1 MGRSILADLEESF
14 DFGSIVVNTMQE
26 IVLALDTKN
35 AKKMQLAKSNSTKY
49 SILKKYGATNVKINN
64 LLLFKLDWD
73 CQHVLKYFDLDSI
86 YKSVEIVIREGDMKS
101 AFGVNILNHAS
112 AFIIFR
118 GHDKKKDNALLLDNF
133 VNYRDKKDNMSSILG
148 RLTETFLNERKFNVM
163 INRVRNY
170 NKLEP
175 KVFKFIKLDNEE
187 HI

>member
-26 IVLALDTKN
+26 IVLALDTEN
-35 AKKMQLAKSNSTKY
+35 AKKMQIAKSNSTKY
-49 SILKKYGATNVKINN
+49 SILKKYSSTKFNN

-86 YKSVEIVIREGDMKS
+86 YKSAEIVIREGDVKS
-101 AFGVNILNHAS
+101 NFGGSTLNHAS

-118 GHDKKKDNALLLDNF
+118 GHNKKKDNALLLENF
-133 VNYRDKKDNMSSILG
+133 INYRDKNYNMSGILN
-148 RLTETFLNERKFNVM
+148 RLNVTFLNENKFNAM

-175 KVFKFIKLDNEE
+175 KAFKFIKLDNEE

>member
-26 IVLALDTKN
+26 IAFALDTKN

-49 SILKKYGATNVKINN
+49 SILKKYSTSKIDNP
-64 LLLFKLDWD
+64 LLFKLDWD

-86 YKSVEIVIREGDMKS
+86 YKSAEIVIREGDMKS
-101 AFGVNILNHAS
+101 NFGGSILNHAS
-112 AFIIFR
+112 TFIIFR

-133 VNYRDKKDNMSSILG
+133 VDYRDKKDNMSNILG
-148 RLTETFLNERKFNVM
+148 RLIGTFLNERKFNAM
-163 INRVRNY
+163 INRVRTY

>member
-26 IVLALDTKN
+26 IAFALDTKN

-49 SILKKYGATNVKINN
+49 SILKKYSATKFNN

-86 YKSVEIVIREGDMKS
+86 YKSAEIVIREGDMKS
-101 AFGVNILNHAS
+101 NFGGSILNHAS

-133 VNYRDKKDNMSSILG
+133 VNYRDKKDNMSGILG
-148 RLTETFLNERKFNVM
+148 RLTETFLTESKFNAM

-170 NKLEP
+170 NKLES
-175 KVFKFIKLDNEE
+175 KTFKFIKLDNEE

>member
-14 DFGSIVVNTMQE
+14 DYGGIVVNTMHE
-26 IVLALDTKN
+26 ILSALDTKSGN
-35 AKKMQLAKSNSTKY
+35 KMQIAKSNSTKY
-49 SILKKYGATNVKINN
+49 SILKKNSVYSKTKINN

-86 YKSVEIVIREGDMKS
+86 YKSAEIVIREGDMKS
-101 AFGVNILNHAS
+101 SFGGSTLNHAS

-133 VNYRDKKDNMSSILG
+133 VNYRDKKDNMSNILG
-148 RLTETFLNERKFNVM
+148 RLTGTFLNESKFNKM
-163 INRVRNY
+163 INSVRIY

-175 KVFKFIKLDNEE
+175 KTFKFIKLDNE
-187 HI
+187 

>member
-26 IVLALDTKN
+26 IVLALDAKN
-35 AKKMQLAKSNSTKY
+35 SNKMQIAKSNSTKY
-49 SILKKYGATNVKINN
+49 SILKKYSAARFNN

-86 YKSVEIVIREGDMKS
+86 YKSAEIVIREGDMKS
-101 AFGVNILNHAS
+101 NFGGSTLNHAS

-133 VNYRDKKDNMSSILG
+133 VNYRDKKDNMSGILG
-148 RLTETFLNERKFNVM
+148 RLTETFLTESKFNAM

-175 KVFKFIKLDNEE
+175 KIFKFIKLDTE
-187 HI
+187 

>member
-14 DFGSIVVNTMQE
+14 DYGDIVVNTMHE
-26 IVLALDTKN
+26 ILYALDTKYGN
-35 AKKMQLAKSNSTKY
+35 KMQIAKSNSTKY
-49 SILKKYGATNVKINN
+49 SILKKYHAAKLNN

-86 YKSVEIVIREGDMKS
+86 YKSAEIVIREGDMKS
-101 AFGVNILNHAS
+101 NFGGSILNHAS

-133 VNYRDKKDNMSSILG
+133 VNYRDKKDNMSYILN
-148 RLTETFLNERKFNVM
+148 RLTGTFFNERKFNAM

-175 KVFKFIKLDNEE
+175 KVFKFIKFDNEE